1 MLGRNKTMGQPECLK
16 RGGADDPASVTEENR
31 LNESIQGLTDYGGN
45 PRPGGEV
52 PDWQDWQW
60 QLRNRIRT
68 VSRLLDFF
76 PSLDPAGIPAA
87 AAKFPLAITP
97 YYASLVRRPD
107 PSDPIFR
114 MSVPQAAELFDFPYL
129 HDDPLEEEQD
139 SPVPG
144 LVHRYPD
151 RALLVA
157 TSMCAMYCRHC
168 TRKRVAGQRESCISN
183 SRLERAV
190 RYLRAHPEIRTVII
204 SGGDPL
210 TMSTQALEAVIA
222 AVRSVP
228 SIDLVRIGTR
238 APVTLPMRVTD
249 DLVAMLKN
257 YHPIYINTHFNHP
270 AEITPESAAACR
282 KLADAG
288 IILSNQSVLLRGVN
302 DDPMVLE
309 ELYRGLLRLRVRP
322 YYLFQCDLVRGVEH
336 FRTPISRGIEVME
349 YLRGRLDGMAI
360 PTYVIDSPHGGGKLP
375 VLPSYIVSTSPTHTV
390 LRNFEGMMVSYPEP
404 VVVEQPLT
412 AARPE
417 VAGAITGVW
426 DLAAG
431 RNTKILP
438 RDTARL
444 NRRRQRGE
452 QRGAATAASTPV
464 AATANLE
471 RRRVRSGKLCLGIV
485 YDLRSDYLREGF
497 TAEQVA
503 EFDSEETI
511 MSLADGL
518 RDLGYEVELI
528 GHARALAK
536 RLVAGDR
543 WDLVFNIA
551 EGVSGRSREAQ
562 VPALLEVYGIPC
574 TFSDPLVCAMT
585 LDKALTKRMVASAG
599 LATPRFR
606 VISSEDE
613 LAGVELN
620 YPLFAKPNAEG
631 TGKGVDATS
640 RIENPKQLRQ
650 VCRRLLAKFS
660 QPVLIE
666 EYLPGREFTVGILG
680 TGAEARVLGTLE
692 VAVRADA
699 PTRDYGYVVKEKC
712 EKFVE
717 YLPVPRDGLRAEIE
731 QLALVSYRVCEC
743 RDVGRV
749 DIRLDALGRPSF
761 IEINPLPGMHPT
773 HSDLPMIA
781 TSEGISYRNL
791 LEGIIHS
798 ASRRVNHA

>member
-1 MLGRNKTMGQPECLK
+1 MHGLQPGL
-16 RGGADDPASVTEENR
+16 TEE
-31 LNESIQGLTDYGGN
+31 IGG
-45 PRPGGEV
+45 RHAGGE
-52 PDWQDWQW
+52 PNWHDWQW

-68 VSRLLDFF
+68 VPRLLEYF
-76 PSLDPAGIPAA
+76 PGLDPAGIPAA

-97 YYASLVRRPD
+97 YYAALVRRPEAT
-107 PSDPIFR
+107 DPIFR
-114 MSVPQAAELFDFPYL
+114 MCVPQAAELFDCPYL
-129 HDDPLEEEQD
+129 HEDPLEEDQD

-151 RALLVA
+151 RALLVV

-190 RYLRAHPEIRTVII
+190 RYLRAHPEIRSVII

-222 AVRSVP
+222 GVRSVT
-228 SIDLVRIGTR
+228 SVETVRIGTR

-249 DLVAMLKN
+249 DLVAMLRN
-257 YHPIYINTHFNHP
+257 YHPIFLNTHFNHP
-270 AEITPESAAACR
+270 AEITAEAAGACR
-282 KLADAG
+282 RLADAG
-288 IILSNQSVLLRGVN
+288 IVLGNQSVLLRGVN
-302 DDPMVLE
+302 DDPLVME
-309 ELYRGLLRLRVRP
+309 ELCRGLLRHRIRP

-336 FRTPISRGIEVME
+336 FRTPISRGIEIME
-349 YLRGRLDGMAI
+349 YLRGRLDGLAI
-360 PTYVIDSPHGGGKLP
+360 PTYVVDCPHGGGKLP
-375 VLPSYIVSTSPTHTV
+375 VLPNYVVSASPTHTV
-390 LRNFEGMMVSYPEP
+390 LRNFEGMLVAYPEP
-404 VVVEQPLT
+404 LNRET
-412 AARPE
+412 AEPAAPATGGG
-417 VAGAITGVW
+417 VAPGVW
-426 DLAAG
+426 ELAAG

-438 RDTARL
+438 RNAMRL
-444 NRRRQRGE
+444 DRRRQRAE
-452 QRGAATAASTPV
+452 RAEAAARAQTVVGQPA
-464 AATANLE
+464 E
-471 RRRVRSGKLCLGIV
+471 RRRQAPRPGRLHLGLV

-511 MSLADGL
+511 MNLAETL
-518 RDLGYEVELI
+518 RELGHEVELI

-562 VPALLEVYGIPC
+562 VPALLEMYSIPC

-585 LDKALTKRMVASAG
+585 LDKALTKRMIAAAG
-599 LATPRFR
+599 LPTPRFR
-606 VISSEDE
+606 LVGAEAE
-613 LAGVELN
+613 VEAVDLP

-640 RIENPKQLRQ
+640 RIETPKQLRQ
-650 VCRRLLAKFS
+650 VCRRLLAKYA
-660 QPVLIE
+660 QPVLVE

-680 TGAEARVLGTLE
+680 SGAEARVLGTLE

-699 PTRDYGYVVKEKC
+699 PTRDYGYLVKEKC

-717 YLPVPRDGLRAEIE
+717 YLPVTRDGLRAEIE
-731 QLALVSYRVCEC
+731 QLALAAHRVLEC
-743 RDVGRV
+743 RDVARV
-749 DIRLDALGRPSF
+749 DVRLDAAGRPSF

-781 TSEGISYRNL
+781 TAEGLSYREL
-791 LEGIIHS
+791 LDAIVRS
-798 ASRRVNHA
+798 AMRRLNHA

>member
-1 MLGRNKTMGQPECLK
+1 MGNPVLVKRVGQDDAVSTAESENQQDAIRNVVP
-16 RGGADDPASVTEENR
+16 
-31 LNESIQGLTDYGGN
+31 DYGGSV
-45 PRPGGEV
+45 RLCGDV

-60 QLRNRIRT
+60 QLRNRIRS
-68 VSRLLDFF
+68 VPRLQEYF
-76 PSLDPAGIPAA
+76 PALDPAGIPAA

-97 YYASLVRRPD
+97 YYASLMRRPD
-107 PSDPIFR
+107 ASDPIFR

-129 HDDPLEEEQD
+129 HEDPLEEDQD

-151 RALLVA
+151 RALLIA

-183 SRLERAV
+183 TRLERAV
-190 RYLRAHPEIRTVII
+190 RYLRAHPEIRDVII

-228 SIDLVRIGTR
+228 SVDVVRLGTR
-238 APVTLPMRVTD
+238 APVTLPMRVTA

-257 YHPIYINTHFNHP
+257 YHPIYVNTHFNHP
-270 AEITPESAAACR
+270 AEITAESAAACR
-282 KLADAG
+282 MLADAG
-288 IILSNQSVLLRGVN
+288 IVLGNQSVLLRGVN
-302 DDPMVLE
+302 DDPQLLA
-309 ELYRGLLRLRVRP
+309 ELFRGLLRIRVRP

-336 FRTPISRGIEVME
+336 FRTPISRGIEIME
-349 YLRGRLDGMAI
+349 YLRGRLDGLAI
-360 PTYVIDSPHGGGKLP
+360 PTYVVDSPHGGGKLP
-375 VLPSYIVSTSPTHTV
+375 VLPNYIVSISPTHTV
-390 LRNFEGMMVSYPEP
+390 LRNFEGMLVSYPEP
-404 VVVEQPLT
+404 VSGEQSLSARAEPTGT
-412 AARPE
+412 AS
-417 VAGAITGVW
+417 GVW
-426 DLAAG
+426 ELAAG
-431 RNTKILP
+431 RSTRILP
-438 RDTARL
+438 RDATRL
-444 NRRRQRGE
+444 ARRRQRVGE
-452 QRGAATAASTPV
+452 RAMEARPAVGTAVSGPTATPHV
-464 AATANLE
+464 VE
-471 RRRVRSGKLCLGIV
+471 RRRHRSGKLSVGMV

-511 MSLADGL
+511 TALADGL
-518 RDLGYEVELI
+518 RDLGYEPDLI

-562 VPALLEVYGIPC
+562 VPSLLEMYGIPC
-574 TFSDPLVCAMT
+574 TFSDPLVCALT
-585 LDKALTKRMVASAG
+585 LDKALTKRIVAAAG
-599 LATPRFR
+599 LPTPRFR
-606 VISSEDE
+606 VIADE
-613 LAGVELN
+613 AELPSVDLA

-631 TGKGVDATS
+631 TGKGVDAAS
-640 RIENPKQLRQ
+640 RIESPKQLRQ
-650 VCRRLLAKFS
+650 VCRRLLAKYA

-680 TGAEARVLGTLE
+680 TGPDARVLGSLE
-692 VAVRADA
+692 VVVRADA
-699 PTRDYGYVVKEKC
+699 PTRDYGYAVKEKC

-717 YLPVPRDGLRAEIE
+717 YLPVARDGLRAEIE
-731 QLALVSYRVCEC
+731 QLALAAHRVCEC

-749 DIRLDALGRPSF
+749 DIRLDAAGEPSF
-761 IEINPLPGMHPT
+761 IEINPLPGLHPT

-781 TSEGISYRNL
+781 TAEGMSYREL
-791 LEGIIHS
+791 LEGIVRS
-798 ASRRVNHA
+798 AVRRVVHV